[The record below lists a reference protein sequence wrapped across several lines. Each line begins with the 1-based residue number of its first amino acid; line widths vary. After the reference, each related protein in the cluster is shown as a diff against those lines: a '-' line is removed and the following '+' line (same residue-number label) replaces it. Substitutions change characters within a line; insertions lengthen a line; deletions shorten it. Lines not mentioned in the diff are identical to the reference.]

1 MTKLQLAE
9 GPGLLADREPTVCQA
24 SMTRVI
30 VRGTNFK
37 SKRRERTY
45 DADKIWSG
53 EHTIADYSEL

>member
-1 MTKLQLAE
+1 MTKPQLAE

-24 SMTRVI
+24 STRVI
-30 VRGTNFK
+30 VLGTNFK